1 MSEYGSNFFRKFKD
15 TLEEIS
21 QKTDMHIIVEHVSA
35 IALDEGEAEIAAV
48 VDAIRKLGSTG
59 EGKQW
64 AAAQGLD
71 IYSMSDRDIR
81 NKIIAPMGRGAAS
94 MLSQLPRGSVNMDQV
109 NKGLD
114 ALNTP
119 VVGAFAKDHIASRA
133 PKGRFRSSGAAGIN
147 PADVDV
153 DISGYDVDKAKEV
166 IDNLSDKFPKARE
179 MFDQGRFRDALS
191 QVYRRMAQGD
201 ASTPQ

>member
-1 MSEYGSNFFRKFKD
+1 MSYGGDFFRKYKD

-71 IYSMSDRDIR
+71 IYNMSDKEIR

-94 MLSQLPRGSVNMDQV
+94 MLSQIPRGSVDMAQV

-114 ALNTP
+114 ALDTP
-119 VVGAFAKDHIASRA
+119 VVGAFAKDHIASQA

-166 IDNLSDKFPKARE
+166 IDSLSAKFPKARE
-179 MFDQGRFRDALS
+179 MFDKGRFRDALS